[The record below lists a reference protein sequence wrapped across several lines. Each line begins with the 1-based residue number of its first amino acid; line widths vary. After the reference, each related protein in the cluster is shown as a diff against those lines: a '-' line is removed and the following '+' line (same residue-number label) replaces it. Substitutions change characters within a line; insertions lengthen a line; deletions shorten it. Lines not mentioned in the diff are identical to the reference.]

1 MPRLAALARPLP
13 DPPAAVAAL
22 ELLLLIALGAV
33 ATLALVA
40 LGAVS

>member
-1 MPRLAALARPLP
+1 MRRFARPLP
-13 DPPAAVAAL
+13 DPPVPVAAL
-22 ELLLLIALGAV
+22 EAFLLLVLGAV